1 MKYIEDIA
9 KVCHEAN
16 RAYCE
21 TLGDFSQVTWEH
33 APKWQRESAIDGVQ
47 KKIANPDM
55 TPEMQHEAW
64 MDRKKAEGWKYGPVK
79 SENVKEHPCMVPYCE
94 LPGEQRVKDYLFGA
108 IVSAL
113 TVRLEGREMK
123 EE

>member
-1 MKYIEDIA
+1 MKLENIA

-21 TLGDFSQVTWEH
+21 TLGDFTQTAWEF
-33 APKWQRESAIDGVQ
+33 APRWQRESVIEGVR

-64 MDRKKAEGWKYGPVK
+64 IDHKKAEGWRYGLVK
-79 SENVKEHPCMVPYCE
+79 SQVLREHPCMVPYCE
-94 LPGEQRVKDYLFGA
+94 LPEEQRVKDYLFGS
-108 IVSAL
+108 IVLAL
-113 TVRLEGREMK
+113 MVR
-123 EE
+123 